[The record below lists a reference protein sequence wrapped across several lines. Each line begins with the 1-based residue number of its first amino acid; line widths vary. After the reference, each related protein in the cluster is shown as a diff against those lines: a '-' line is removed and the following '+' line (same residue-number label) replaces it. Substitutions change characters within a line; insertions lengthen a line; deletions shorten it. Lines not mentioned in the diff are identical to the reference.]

1 MDWNGRFRKIGVCTL
16 MLFLLITPPVY
27 LFFADGGQIYGIN
40 YNPDTIPNISGQNL
54 DGLVFTIVDEDI
66 EPIYDGSEII
76 QVELWELPLRDI
88 LLRIITHPMAYIP
101 PSTSYLLSL
110 FYLAF
115 GILIF
120 GIYQGKNGKKT
131 RDPASRREIIYQY
144 ILAHPGVS
152 QQQIV
157 DVTGY
162 SRGSVRH
169 QLHELRK
176 NEEITQTKTKGH
188 ARYIPCDQDIT
199 PEERILLN
207 FLGQKRPRQ
216 LICLLLDHPGI
227 TTEEIAGLLNI
238 TPSTAG
244 WHLRRLNRS
253 DLLIKELRGKKAR
266 YTLTDRTVRLCRTVF
281 SGKDPK
287 NGS

>member
-1 MDWNGRFRKIGVCTL
+1 MDWNGIFRKIGVCTL

-120 GIYQGKNGKKT
+120 GIYQGKNGKKPVTLPHDGKSFTSTSLPT
-131 RDPASRREIIYQY
+131 RVSPSSR
-144 ILAHPGVS
+144 
-152 QQQIV
+152 
-157 DVTGY
+157 
-162 SRGSVRH
+162 
-169 QLHELRK
+169 
-176 NEEITQTKTKGH
+176 
-188 ARYIPCDQDIT
+188 
-199 PEERILLN
+199 
-207 FLGQKRPRQ
+207 
-216 LICLLLDHPGI
+216 
-227 TTEEIAGLLNI
+227 
-238 TPSTAG
+238 
-244 WHLRRLNRS
+244 
-253 DLLIKELRGKKAR
+253 
-266 YTLTDRTVRLCRTVF
+266 
-281 SGKDPK
+281 
-287 NGS
+287 